1 MDTLL
6 MISQKIINMGA
17 VSLLPFMI
25 LILGL
30 IFRMKF
36 GAALKSGMFVGI
48 GFQGL
53 KLVVSLL
60 ITTIQPVI
68 DHYQSLGKGFTTIDM
83 GFAATGAAS
92 WTVPFAPVAVPLI
105 VLANFILIFVFKRK
119 VLNVDIWNY
128 IHLLIPGALAYALF
142 GNIIL
147 GVAVTVG
154 LSVVTVLV
162 SELIAPKWQ
171 EYFGLEGTTCTS
183 FSFIVWTYPVSW
195 LMNKI
200 IDKIPGLKDIDIDM
214 EHLED
219 KLGIFGEP
227 CFVGFLVGVFLGV
240 MTKQPVETMLV
251 LGMGIASVL
260 ILIPRMVSIMME
272 GITPIGNAANKFMKK
287 HLGEDSQ
294 LFIGMDI
301 ALGLGDPACVT
312 CTAICIPITIATAFL
327 IPGMT
332 YFPIGMLASV
342 CYLTVFCVMASNGK
356 LLRSL
361 ICCVVLIFL
370 KSFLANLFV
379 PEATAFF
386 SVTGLDLG
394 GKMAT
399 DGFFG
404 YNLGTTVICLLHR
417 LAGLFVG

>member
-1 MDTLL
+1 MDILL
-6 MISQKIINMGA
+6 SATQKILDMGA
-17 VSLLPFMI
+17 VALLPFMI
-25 LILGL
+25 MILGL
-30 IFRMKF
+30 FFRMKL
-36 GAALKSGMFVGI
+36 GAALKSGLFVGI

-60 ITTIQPVI
+60 TTTIQPVI
-68 DHYQSLGKGFTTIDM
+68 DHYQSMGKGFTTLDM

-92 WTVPFAPVAVPLI
+92 WTVPFAPIAVPLI
-105 VLANFILIFVFKRK
+105 VLANFILIFIFKKK

-142 GNIIL
+142 GSAVL

-154 LSVVTVLV
+154 LSIVTILAA
-162 SELIAPKWQ
+162 EIIAPKWQ
-171 EYFGLEGTTCTS
+171 DYFGLKGTTCTT
-183 FSFIVWTYPVSW
+183 FSFLVWMYPISW
-195 LMNKI
+195 LMNRI
-200 IDKIPGLKDIDIDM
+200 IDRIPGLKDVDVDM
-214 EHLED
+214 EWLEG

-227 CFVGFLVGVFLGV
+227 CFVGFIVGVVLGILSN
-240 MTKQPVETMLV
+240 QPIETLLT

-272 GITPIGNAANKFMKK
+272 GITPIGNAANKFMKTHVGK
-287 HLGEDSQ
+287 DAEL
-294 LFIGMDI
+294 LIGMDI

-312 CTAICIPITIATAFL
+312 CTAICMPITIATAFL

-361 ICCVVLIFL
+361 ICCIVIIFL
-370 KSFLANLFV
+370 KSFFANLFV

-404 YNLGTTVICLLHR
+404 YNLGTTILCLLHR
-417 LAGLFVG
+417 FFG